1 MPTTIRDIAEQ
12 LDLSKATVSKALNG
26 YTDVSSATRDRVQQT
41 ARKMGYQPSAT
52 ARNLRRGQTDKIGLF
67 LNTAVDYVVDYLS
80 GILPGAV
87 KTAQGLGKN
96 LVIYTITDHDPS
108 HLLAICRAGEVDGV
122 ILFSTH
128 YDPDTMNML
137 LEDRFPLVVIGRDIP
152 DERVSTVVPDYN
164 GGSYL
169 ATQHLIDLGHRR
181 IAFTT
186 RPELGSANEAH
197 LNGHLDALRDAG
209 IVPDE
214 ELFVETRLQPESGVK
229 AAERLMMLPEVP
241 TAIRA
246 FHDLIAVDIVNALQR
261 QGFRVPQDVSVIG
274 FDGLRARFTTLPHIT
289 TLKQP
294 LEYIGRRV
302 TEIIH
307 DQIANPD
314 SPPIKEVVPVEFDLR
329 GSTGVVSCERREF
342 PVSAN

>member
-12 LDLSKATVSKALNG
+12 LELSKATVSKALNG

-41 ARKMGYQPSAT
+41 ASKMGYQPSAT
-52 ARNLRRGQTDKIGLF
+52 ARNLRRGQTDRIGLF

-87 KTAQGLGKN
+87 MTAQGLGKN

-108 HLLAICRAGEVDGV
+108 HLLETCRAGEVDGV
-122 ILFSTH
+122 IMFSTR

-137 LEDRFPLVVIGRDIP
+137 MEDNFPLVVIGRDIP
-152 DERVSTVVPDYN
+152 DERVSAVVPDYY

-186 RPELGSANEAH
+186 RPELGTANDAH
-197 LNGHLDALRDAG
+197 LSGHLDAMRDSA
-209 IVPDE
+209 IPFDE
-214 ELFVETRLQPESGVK
+214 RLIVETRLEPGSAAK
-229 AAERLMMLPEVP
+229 AAQRLMQLPEMP

-246 FHDLIAVDIVNALQR
+246 FHDLIAVDIINALQ
-261 QGFRVPQDVSVIG
+261 QNDFRVPQDVSVIG
-274 FDGLRARFTTLPHIT
+274 FDGLRARFTTVPHIT

-314 SPPIKEVVPVEFDLR
+314 FPAIKEVVPLEFDLR
-329 GSTGVVSCERREF
+329 GSTGVVSCERREC